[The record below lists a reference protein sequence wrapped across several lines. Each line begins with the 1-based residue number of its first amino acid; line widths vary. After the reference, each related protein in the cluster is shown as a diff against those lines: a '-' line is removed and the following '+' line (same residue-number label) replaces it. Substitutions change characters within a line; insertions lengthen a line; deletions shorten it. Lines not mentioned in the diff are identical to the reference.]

1 MTGSFDGVR
10 PALSLV
16 ATAGKRAAVLEAAVE
31 AEQRGFTGL
40 ALPSLGGTMGFAT
53 SLAHAT
59 TSIAYWT
66 SIQPIYLATAAETGA
81 TAGHLHEP
89 IAPGPTNTA
98 AIVHPAPI
106 VGTFHAAGDSAG
118 YRMLQP
124 FVRWMAGHLEL
135 RCAVSP
141 DAAALAKRYMGGTY
155 EVLFN
160 GIELDRYRG
169 GEPAKSSSPTIFF
182 CGRHEP
188 RKGLEVLLE
197 ALQQLPAD
205 VRLWVASNG
214 PDTARL
220 QATYAGDPRVEWLG
234 RITEGEKAA
243 RLQGASVFCAPALGG
258 ESFGVVLLEAMAA
271 GTAVVASDIPGYR
284 NVAAPGRDAV
294 MVPPADPAALA
305 VALRRV
311 LTDDDLATRVRTA
324 GTARVES
331 FSMDHLAALYLER
344 YQRILTEAATTRASP
359 RGGRLARRM
368 RGSWARR

>member
-1 MTGSFDGVR
+1 MRVGIVCPYSLTLPGGVQ
-10 PALSLV
+10 
-16 ATAGKRAAVLEAAVE
+16 GQVL
-31 AEQRGFTGL
+31 GL
-40 ALPSLGGTMGFAT
+40 ARSLRAMGHEARVLAPCDGPPPELFVTPLGNSLP
-53 SLAHAT
+53 
-59 TSIAYWT
+59 
-66 SIQPIYLATAAETGA
+66 TAANGSVAPLAPDPAASLRTIRALRDEEFDVL
-81 TAGHLHEP
+81 HLHEP

-169 GEPAKSSSPTIFF
+169 GEPTKTVEPDHLLLWSPRAPQGPGGAPRGAAAAPGRRPA
-182 CGRHEP
+182 CGSRATGP
-188 RKGLEVLLE
+188 TRRGCRPPT
-197 ALQQLPAD
+197 PAI
-205 VRLWVASNG
+205 R
-214 PDTARL
+214 
-220 QATYAGDPRVEWLG
+220 RVEWLG
-234 RITEGEKAA
+234 RITEAEKAA

-294 MVPPADPAALA
+294 MVPPGRPVGPGRRAEEDPDRRRPGHLRPHGRHRPGRVVLDGPPGGALPRAVRADPD
-305 VALRRV
+305 RGRHH
-311 LTDDDLATRVRTA
+311 A
-324 GTARVES
+324 GVPS
-331 FSMDHLAALYLER
+331 
-344 YQRILTEAATTRASP
+344 
-359 RGGRLARRM
+359 RGPAGP
-368 RGSWARR
+368 